1 MRRILAGLIIA
12 ASLIGFSL
20 LTDYT
25 SEIPKLVSYDD
36 MIPKAKTQIDCLAK
50 NIYFEAGNQTDD
62 GKIAVALVTMNRVRS
77 GQFAGSVCSVVK
89 EKSAKVCQFSWWC
102 DGKSHKIMNRS
113 VYNKS
118 RHVAMFVYLNYGKV
132 TDITKGAT
140 YYHADYVNPGWANL
154 KKTISIGQHIFY
166 KPKRDNNNYDEQ
178 TKFSI
183 RKHLQSRPKF
193 VHVVNGRNL
202 TPVL

>member
-1 MRRILAGLIIA
+1 MRIILIGLVIA

-20 LTDYT
+20 LVEYNT
-25 SEIPKLVSYDD
+25 EVPKLVSYDD
-36 MIPKAKTQIDCLAK
+36 MIPKAKTEIDCLAK
-50 NIYFEAGNQTDD
+50 NIYFEAGNQDD
-62 GKIAVALVTMNRVRS
+62 NGKIAVALVTMNRVSS
-77 GQFAGSVCSVVK
+77 GKFPGNVCSVVK
-89 EKSAKVCQFSWWC
+89 EKTAKVCQFSWWC
-102 DGKSHKIMNRS
+102 DGKSHKIQARS

-118 RHVAMFVYLNYGKV
+118 QQVAMYVYLNYGKV

-140 YYHADYVNPGWANL
+140 FYHANYVSPGWSNL

-166 KPKRDNNNYDEQ
+166 KPKKDKNYDEQ

-183 RKHLQSRPKF
+183 RQQFESQPKF